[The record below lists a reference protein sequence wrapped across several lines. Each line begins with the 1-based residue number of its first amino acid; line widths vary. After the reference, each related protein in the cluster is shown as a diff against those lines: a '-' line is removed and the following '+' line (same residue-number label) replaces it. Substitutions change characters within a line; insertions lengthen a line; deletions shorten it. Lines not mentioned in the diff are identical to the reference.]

1 MKKRIITIS
10 IISSLL
16 LVTIVGIICIV
27 TYSSNK
33 KTTEGY
39 HTMQESKSYVYEEG
53 RRMSFTV
60 YSETY
65 NTLIRDTKNN
75 SYILRLGPLSYELE
89 NVEVERYKL
98 DDLCLIKI
106 YADIPF
112 SSKTISSDSARLQ
125 IITVKYTL
133 DLKIGS
139 LSILNPSEYELLG
152 VDTLYGSYSIVD
164 GLKILVGINIKFSKE
179 YIKMRDFKVG
189 EYTYGNLAQS
199 FESNNLPNEININDY
214 ITSYNP
220 YRVERSEGIDVNNY
234 TYFIPLNYITLG
246 VIRHSYITIELDG
259 NKYYIDDF
267 SFMTNEFDYDEYKDK
282 MKDGEFI

>member
-16 LVTIVGIICIV
+16 IISIVGIIFIV
-27 TYSSNK
+27 TYSNNK
-33 KTTEGY
+33 KINEGY
-39 HTMQESKSYVYEEG
+39 HTIIESKSYVYEEG
-53 RRMSFTV
+53 RRISFTV
-60 YSETY
+60 YSDTY
-65 NTLIRDTKNN
+65 NTLIRNTKNN
-75 SYILRLGPLSYELE
+75 SYVLKMGSLSYELE

-98 DDLCLIKI
+98 EDSNLIKI
-106 YADIPF
+106 YADIPY

-125 IITVKYTL
+125 IITSKFTL
-133 DLKIGS
+133 DLKIGT

-152 VDTLYGSYSIVD
+152 VDRLYGSYSIID
-164 GLKILVGINIKFSKE
+164 GLKILVGINIKLSKS
-179 YIKMRDFKVG
+179 YTKMKDFKVG
-189 EYTYGNLAQS
+189 EYTYGNLRQS

-214 ITSYNP
+214 ISNYNP
-220 YRVERSEGIDVNNY
+220 YRVERSEGIDVSNY

-246 VIRHSYITIELDG
+246 VIRHSYITINLDD
-259 NKYYIDDF
+259 KDYYIDDF